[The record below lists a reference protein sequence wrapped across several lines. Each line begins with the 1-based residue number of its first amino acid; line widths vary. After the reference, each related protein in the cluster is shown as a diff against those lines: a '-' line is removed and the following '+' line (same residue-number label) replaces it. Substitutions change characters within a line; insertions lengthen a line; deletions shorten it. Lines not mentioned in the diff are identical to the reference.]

1 MKGVGMFYNEQA
13 REDYRRTQRK
23 IDLEKIGSIFVLG
36 ISYHYGGFS
45 LAGLFGLMFVV
56 YSLAEI
62 QKSLNYQNFMKEK
75 EIGVH
80 DLGS

>member
-1 MKGVGMFYNEQA
+1 MFYNEQA
-13 REDYRRTQRK
+13 REDYRRAQKK
-23 IDLEKIGSIFVLG
+23 IDLEKIGSIFALA

-45 LAGLFGLMFVV
+45 VAGLIGLMFVV
-56 YSLAEI
+56 YSLSEI

-80 DLGS
+80 DLDG